1 MVTTKQLNIKN
12 KTYYF
17 YDDLINLKDFD
28 PRLLK
33 LDKKSSMDI
42 SIYYIGYVTKKPE
55 CNINSVSSLYLLI
68 SELNGFIEEKEG
80 NKYLNISLRFNND
93 DVLVKFAE
101 VWRGIKDQIKK
112 INNGSV
118 GQYGKDYMKIKFDS
132 DDNLP
137 LNKILKFRVLT
148 IIIGNIF
155 EKDGKYYP
163 QIFLDDCLYEI

>member
-1 MVTTKQLNIKN
+1 MVTIKQLNIKN
-12 KTYYF
+12 RTYYF

-55 CNINSVSSLYLLI
+55 YNINSVNPLYLPI
-68 SELNGFIEEKEG
+68 SKLDRFIEEKEG
-80 NKYLNISLRFNND
+80 SKYLNISLTYNNN
-93 DVLVKFAE
+93 DVLVKYAE
-101 VWRGIKDQIKK
+101 VWRGIKGQIEKV
-112 INNGSV
+112 NNGSV
-118 GQYGKDYMKIKFDS
+118 GEYAKDYLKIKFDS
-132 DDNLP
+132 DDNLL

-148 IIIGNIF
+148 IIIRNIF

-163 QIFLDDCLYEI
+163 HIFLDDCLYEI